1 MKLSIVTT
9 LLLTTPLSSAQFD
22 TVFALTKALGLT
34 VKFDCALPCILEAA
48 NKIPCNGK
56 GPADTIC
63 DNIATIATE
72 AKPCAEKCDADR
84 ASIFIQELTQ
94 YVCKQGV
101 PKTHQPS
108 NVDGNKEGEYQDHAE
123 DTGTGNIRGDNEVND
138 HSSEKGEL

>member
-1 MKLSIVTT
+1 MKLTIIAS
-9 LLLTTPLSSAQFD
+9 LLLAAPLVSAQFD

-48 NKIPCNGK
+48 NRIPCNGK

-63 DNIATIATE
+63 NNIAAIATE

-84 ASIFIQELTQ
+84 ASTFIQELTQ

-101 PKTHQPS
+101 PKSDQPS
-108 NVDGNKEGEYQDHAE
+108 RVDQNKEDGKQDDTE
-123 DTGTGNIRGDNEVND
+123 DTGTENSLGDEDVRVG
-138 HSSEKGEL
+138 SSVKGEL

>member
-1 MKLSIVTT
+1 MKLTIIAR
-9 LLLTTPLSSAQFD
+9 LLLASPLVSAQFD

-63 DNIATIATE
+63 SNIATITTY

-84 ASIFIQELTQ
+84 ASTFIQELTQ

-101 PKTHQPS
+101 PKSDQPS
-108 NVDGNKEGEYQDHAE
+108 GADENKKGGNQDKTEY
-123 DTGTGNIRGDNEVND
+123 TGTEHLLGDKEVKPESTVKD
-138 HSSEKGEL
+138 EL